1 MPQRMVVCV
10 YPVSGVMITAME
22 PRIMTTPSPAPMVT
36 LAQIKAA
43 LEEVPVSRLPDVYA
57 YLIELQEDAE
67 DLVICDGRKDE
78 VGIPLD
84 NALGELGFT
93 REELMEAARTEGLVK

>member
-1 MPQRMVVCV
+1 M
-10 YPVSGVMITAME
+10 
-22 PRIMTTPSPAPMVT
+22 T

-43 LEEVPVSRLPDVYA
+43 LEDVPVSRLADVYA

-67 DLVICDGRKDE
+67 DLAAIEARKGE

-84 NALGELGFT
+84 DVLKELGFT
-93 REELMEAARTEGLVK
+93 REELMEAARAEGLVK